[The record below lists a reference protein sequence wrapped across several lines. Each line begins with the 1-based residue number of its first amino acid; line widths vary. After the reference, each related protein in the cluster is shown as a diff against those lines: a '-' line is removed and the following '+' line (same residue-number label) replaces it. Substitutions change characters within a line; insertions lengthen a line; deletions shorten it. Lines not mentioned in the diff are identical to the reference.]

1 MNAQVAVDVSILSQ
15 YVAFVLSNAICVT
28 VNFFKGIDILNRLRI
43 NGVYLN
49 ISCLFCCGINIPK
62 VIDTH

>member
-28 VNFFKGIDILNRLRI
+28 VNFFKDIDILNRLRI
-43 NGVYLN
+43 NGVY
-49 ISCLFCCGINIPK
+49 
-62 VIDTH
+62 